1 MSAGFCP
8 GPIESKA
15 KDSRVGFEPEPSGRP
30 AREKDIIQN
39 MFQVSVEETF
49 SSGHAL
55 RGYKGKCENVHG
67 HNYRVQ
73 ITLEGPQLDSI
84 GLLVDFTHLK
94 QVIREIIKRLDH
106 QFIND
111 LEPFTSINPSAENLA
126 KYFYEEVISK
136 GKELQQGARVTDAVI
151 WETDTAFARY
161 RPAAGKG

>member
-1 MSAGFCP
+1 
-8 GPIESKA
+8 
-15 KDSRVGFEPEPSGRP
+15 
-30 AREKDIIQN
+30 

-73 ITLEGPQLDSI
+73 VSLEGPELDNI

-94 QVIREIIKRLDH
+94 QIVREIIKRLDH

-111 LEPFTSINPSAENLA
+111 LEPFTKVNPSAENLA
-126 KYFYEEVISK
+126 KYFYDEVSEQLK
-136 GKELQQGARVTDAVI
+136 TLPAGARVTETVI
-151 WETDTAFARY
+151 WETDTSSARY
-161 RPAAGKG
+161 RPK